1 MAHVAIAGGTPL
13 RQTPFPRWP
22 AWDRGEIEAVKAVV
36 ERGRWGANQ
45 GTEVCDSKTEFV
57 AYHEAAF
64 GIAVVNGTVAL
75 KLALIVAGVGVGDE
89 VIMPG

>member
-1 MAHVAIAGGTPL
+1 MYDFDA
-13 RQTPFPRWP
+13 
-22 AWDRGEIEAVKAVV
+22 
-36 ERGRWGANQ
+36 
-45 GTEVCDSKTEFV
+45 EFA

>member
-1 MAHVAIAGGTPL
+1 MCD
-13 RQTPFPRWP
+13 F
-22 AWDRGEIEAVKAVV
+22 EA
-36 ERGRWGANQ
+36 
-45 GTEVCDSKTEFV
+45 EFV

-75 KLALIVAGVGVGDE
+75 KLVLTVAGVGVGDE

>member
-1 MAHVAIAGGTPL
+1 M
-13 RQTPFPRWP
+13 
-22 AWDRGEIEAVKAVV
+22 
-36 ERGRWGANQ
+36 
-45 GTEVCDSKTEFV
+45 CDSKTEFV
-57 AYHEAAF
+57 AYQEAAF